1 MKFNNL
7 AIVIA
12 QISSE
17 QVSKVEVAT
26 RGQAANKMWFIYRS
40 GRVTGSTFKL
50 AARTNPALP
59 SQSLIKRICYPSF
72 CKFSTAATRYVICG
86 EFD

>member
-1 MKFNNL
+1 MVYIIIYFRIEFNNL
-7 AIVIA
+7 SVVVIA

-40 GRVTGSTFKL
+40 GRVNGSTFKL
-50 AARTNPALP
+50 AA
-59 SQSLIKRICYPSF
+59 
-72 CKFSTAATRYVICG
+72 
-86 EFD
+86 